1 MPPRGGTDMIGGGFD
16 RGSDRS
22 REPSGLPEG
31 TGDSSSPEIE
41 TKPAGT
47 VIHDIEVAASRLLRA
62 YVDALRFAA
71 GLPLLG
77 VCRGI
82 KEDGKTIARRASRP
96 FTLLYLHSHV
106 RKQLRRAAR
115 AVDLELLACDDA
127 GERRQLS
134 ALSSRLKQHHE
145 GALGWGRLREIAAR
159 LPPVTAAIPIV
170 AGAVTA
176 FLQGQAVDARGVLR
190 AVALLS
196 ITGFLVWLLFVWPSI
211 RLGFRV
217 KRAIFAGGKDLR
229 HPLWNNPGVLQ
240 WQHRRSA
247 LLYEDAELVKWPDQL
262 SYVPDRPWKGL
273 FTALNPRSRWRTL
286 HAEEGWT
293 AFPAENVYQLEED
306 LLGLLDKGGLREI
319 PVDMLFSAP
328 PYVLLSVVVFF
339 YVEVA
344 DLVGSG
350 QWGNLWVAIPVT
362 LLLSAVF
369 FRVILQ
375 AIRNHRARS
384 SGGPVDWV
392 DLIPRAYKR
401 GRHREFVG
409 WALIRAGESKE
420 VSVQEQ
426 ITRAA
431 REHPQDFPPELLK
444 DLGLVEDGERA
455 PGLERC

>member
-1 MPPRGGTDMIGGGFD
+1 MIGGRFD

-22 REPSGLPEG
+22 REPSGGLPEE
-31 TGDSSSPEIE
+31 TGDASSPETE
-41 TKPAGT
+41 TRAARAA
-47 VIHDIEVAASRLLRA
+47 VHDIEVAASRLLRA
-62 YVDALRFAA
+62 YVDALRFAE

-82 KEDGKTIARRASRP
+82 QEDGKASARRASRP
-96 FTLLYLHSHV
+96 FTLLYMHSHV

-115 AVDLELLACDDA
+115 AVDLELLARDDA
-127 GERRQLS
+127 GERSRLS
-134 ALSSRLKQHHE
+134 ALSDRLKQYHE

-229 HPLWNNPGVLQ
+229 HPLWNDPGVLQ
-240 WQHRRSA
+240 WQYRRSA
-247 LLYEDAELVKWPDQL
+247 LLYEDAELVKWPDKL

-273 FTALNPRSRWRTL
+273 FTALNPRRRWRTL
-286 HAEEGWT
+286 HSDEGWT
-293 AFPAENVYQLEED
+293 ALPAENVYQLEED
-306 LLGLLDKGGLREI
+306 LFGLLDKGGLREL

-339 YVEVA
+339 YVGVA
-344 DLVGSG
+344 ASVGSG
-350 QWGNLWVAIPVT
+350 LWGDLWWAIPLT
-362 LLLSAVF
+362 LLLTALF

-392 DLIPRAYKR
+392 DLIPGRYKL
-401 GRHREFVG
+401 GRHRAFVG
-409 WALIRAGESKE
+409 GALIRAGKSKE
-420 VSVQEQ
+420 VSELER
-426 ITRAA
+426 IARAA
-431 REHPQDFPPELLK
+431 REHPQDFPPDLLK
-444 DLGLVEDGERA
+444 DLGLVEDGESA